1 MQKEVNK
8 HTHTHKKYIRIKY
21 ETFHIIFVMALYPLK
36 YHNHITLNQWILH
49 LTYIYQ
55 EMNIEPQLREVYA
68 IKNKSIITYSCGQS
82 YTSYHKT
89 QNLRIVTKTTNFIF
103 YGKPKQSSSLTTVPK
118 TMQNQLYNTNLVANK
133 TYKLKE

>member
-1 MQKEVNK
+1 MQKEVK
-8 HTHTHKKYIRIKY
+8 THTHTHKKKKYIRIKY

-55 EMNIEPQLREVYA
+55 GMNIKPQLIEVYA

-82 YTSYHKT
+82 YTSYSKT
-89 QNLRIVTKTTNFIF
+89 QNLRIITKATSFIS
-103 YGKPKQSSSLTTVPK
+103 YGKPKIKQPSSLTTVPR
-118 TMQNQLYNTNLVANK
+118 TMQNQLHNTHASSF
-133 TYKLKE
+133 

>member
-1 MQKEVNK
+1 
-8 HTHTHKKYIRIKY
+8 
-21 ETFHIIFVMALYPLK
+21 
-36 YHNHITLNQWILH
+36 
-49 LTYIYQ
+49 
-55 EMNIEPQLREVYA
+55 MNIEPQLREVYA

-118 TMQNQLYNTNLVANK
+118 TMQNQLYNTNRVANK
-133 TYKLKE
+133 MYKLKE